1 MHLNDT
7 INEANIQNTELFAL
21 TYGSVVAQLCRDYEH
36 NYKEVNK
43 QLDKMGY
50 NIGMRLIEE
59 FLAKTGAQRCE
70 SFRETADM
78 ISKVGFKM
86 FLNTVPQVENFSSDG
101 TSFSLIL
108 TENPLAEFVE
118 LPLTQ
123 YPKIHKELWYSQ
135 LYCGVL
141 RGALQMVQLDTDVYF
156 VRDSIRGD
164 DKTEIRLK
172 LNKVLKDE
180 IPAGED

>member
-1 MHLNDT
+1 
-7 INEANIQNTELFAL
+7 
-21 TYGSVVAQLCRDYEH
+21 
-36 NYKEVNK
+36 
-43 QLDKMGY
+43 MGY

-70 SFRETADM
+70 SFKDTADM

-86 FLNTVPQVENFSSDG
+86 FLNITPQVENFSSDG
-101 TSFSLIL
+101 SSFSLVL
-108 TENPLAEFVE
+108 NENPLAEFVE

-135 LYCGVL
+135 LYCGIL
-141 RGALQMVQLDTDVYF
+141 RGALQMIQLDTDVYF
-156 VRDSIRGD
+156 VKDAIRGD

>member
-1 MHLNDT
+1 M
-7 INEANIQNTELFAL
+7 
-21 TYGSVVAQLCRDYEH
+21 TYGSVVAQLCRDYDH
-36 NYKEVNK
+36 NYKEINAE
-43 QLDKMGY
+43 LDKMGY

-59 FLAKTGAQRCE
+59 FLAKSGAQRCD
-70 SFRETADM
+70 SFRDTAEM

-86 FLNTVPQVENFSSDG
+86 FLNIVPLVENFSSDG
-101 TSFSLIL
+101 LSFSLVL
-108 TENPLAEFVE
+108 NDNPLAEFVE

-123 YPKIHKELWYSQ
+123 FPKMHKELWYSQ

-156 VRDSIRGD
+156 IRDAIRGD
-164 DKTEIRLK
+164 EKTEIRLK

-180 IPAGED
+180 VPAGED

>member
-1 MHLNDT
+1 M
-7 INEANIQNTELFAL
+7 
-21 TYGSVVAQLCRDYEH
+21 VAQLCRDFNN
-36 NYKEVNK
+36 NYAEVNQ

-59 FLAKTGAQRCE
+59 FLARTGAQRCGT
-70 SFRETADM
+70 FKETADM

-86 FLNTVPQVENFSSDG
+86 FLNIVPAVENFSTDG
-101 TSFSLIL
+101 KSFSLVL

-118 LPLTQ
+118 LPVTLDA
-123 YPKIHKELWYSQ
+123 KIQKELWYSQ

-156 VRDSIRGD
+156 LRDVLRGD
-164 DKTEIRLK
+164 EKTEIRVK
-172 LNKVLKDE
+172 LNKILKDE
-180 IPAGED
+180 VPAGED